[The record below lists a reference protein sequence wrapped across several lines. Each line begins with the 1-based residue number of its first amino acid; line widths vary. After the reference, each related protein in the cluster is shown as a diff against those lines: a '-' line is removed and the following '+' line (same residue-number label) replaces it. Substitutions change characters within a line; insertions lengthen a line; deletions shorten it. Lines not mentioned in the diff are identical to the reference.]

1 MYIMGNRILIVDDN
15 QQFLLML
22 QEFLAD
28 YNGVNVVGAAVS
40 GQEALSLIEITAP
53 DMMIV
58 DLWMP
63 DMSGLDLTQAVKGRW
78 PNMPTIVLTLS
89 ESAAHRQAAFEAGA
103 DAFVGKSRM
112 DAELMPAI
120 QRLMTIQQA

>member
-1 MYIMGNRILIVDDN
+1 MHIMGNRILIVDDN

-78 PNMPTIVLTLS
+78 PDLPTIVLTLS
-89 ESAAHRQAAFEAGA
+89 ESPAHRQAAFEAGA
-103 DAFVGKSRM
+103 DEFVGKSRM

-120 QRLMTIQQA
+120 ERLMAGQQA